1 LYNRVNKRALTGS
14 AAFTALGTYR
24 IEIQKQKADLLS
36 ANMSLQLKYTSFQRS
51 LFYQGLAALVVAI
64 LYPVIVFFQLVLDE
78 KAETH
83 RARAKQTIINQ
94 SLKSQCEGQESL
106 IQRTQ
111 KMFVRRKSK
120 LFKRWLLAD
129 VLMFAIALSFAAQ
142 ICIFNATTKQNAVG
156 IVYGANGPLAGVYVF
171 AEGDNGSGSA
181 ITDSSGH
188 YTMTTGLKT
197 GTYNVTTFA
206 YGYINSEVDSA
217 SVTAGQTKSGVN
229 FDLQLSGGISGI
241 VTDAVNSTALNGT
254 EIFVNL
260 SNGTG
265 TFGFFGT
272 TGSDGKYLIATN
284 LPTGMYNVSL
294 IIAPDGYIRQMM
306 TANVVAGVET
316 KNVNLAL
323 ARSGII
329 SGKVAAPNGTGLFG
343 IYVIASSDTYFG
355 SATTD
360 LSGNYRI
367 ATGLGTGN
375 YTVYAS
381 GDGNFTMYTGNVAVT
396 AGQQTSNINMELTP
410 ITTPPTPSGTIAG
423 RITDQSSNPIRF
435 ASVMASG
442 SGGTGFGETDSNGYY
457 NISSGLGNGID
468 YNVSATASGYYDASY
483 PTLVSVTVGQ
493 TTPNI
498 NIQMTAQP
506 AQTFGTITGTVTGAP
521 NPITTVPEFQY
532 PLMAM
537 LSLTLVAAVAGK
549 LMLKTKRYKNADNA
563 P

>member
-1 LYNRVNKRALTGS
+1 MESIRAL
-14 AAFTALGTYR
+14 R
-24 IEIQKQKADLLS
+24 RK
-36 ANMSLQLKYTSFQRS
+36 
-51 LFYQGLAALVVAI
+51 
-64 LYPVIVFFQLVLDE
+64 
-78 KAETH
+78 
-83 RARAKQTIINQ
+83 
-94 SLKSQCEGQESL
+94 SL
-106 IQRTQ
+106 IKRTQ
-111 KMFVRRKSK
+111 KVFFRRKSK

-142 ICIFNATTKQNAVG
+142 ICIFNATMKQNAVG
-156 IVYGANGPLAGVYVF
+156 IVYGANGPVAGVYVS
-171 AEGDNGSGSA
+171 AEGDNGSGFA

-197 GTYNVTTFA
+197 GTYNLTTLAF
-206 YGYINSEVDSA
+206 GYINSEVDSV

-229 FDLQLSGGISGI
+229 FDLQLSGAISGI

-260 SNGTG
+260 SNGTR
-265 TFGFFGT
+265 TFGFFGA
-272 TGSDGKYLIATN
+272 TGSDGKYVIATN
-284 LPTGMYNVSL
+284 LPTGMYNVSVEL
-294 IIAPDGYIRQMM
+294 APDGYIRQMT
-306 TANVVAGVET
+306 TANVVAGIET

-343 IYVIASSDTYFG
+343 IYVIASSDTAYFG

-360 LSGNYRI
+360 SSGNYRI
-367 ATGLGTGN
+367 ATGLGTGT
-375 YTVYAS
+375 YTLIAS

-396 AGQQTSNINMELTP
+396 AGQERSNINMELTP
-410 ITTPPTPSGTIAG
+410 ITTPPTPSGTITG
-423 RITDQSSNPIRF
+423 RITDHSNNPIRF
-435 ASVMASG
+435 ASVTASG
-442 SGGTGFGETDSNGYY
+442 SNGTGFGDTDSNGYY
-457 NISSGLGNGID
+457 NISSGLRNGID

-483 PTLVSVTVGQ
+483 TTLVSVTVGH

-506 AQTFGTITGTVTGAP
+506 AQNFGTITGTVTGAP
-521 NPITTVPEFQY
+521 NPIPEFQY

-537 LSLTLVAAVAGK
+537 LSLTLVAAIAGK

>member
-1 LYNRVNKRALTGS
+1 
-14 AAFTALGTYR
+14 
-24 IEIQKQKADLLS
+24 
-36 ANMSLQLKYTSFQRS
+36 M
-51 LFYQGLAALVVAI
+51 
-64 LYPVIVFFQLVLDE
+64 FF
-78 KAETH
+78 
-83 RARAKQTIINQ
+83 
-94 SLKSQCEGQESL
+94 
-106 IQRTQ
+106 
-111 KMFVRRKSK
+111 RRRSK
-120 LFKRWLLAD
+120 LFKRRLLAD
-129 VLMFAIALSFAAQ
+129 VLVFAIALSFAAQ

-156 IVYGANGPLAGVYVF
+156 IVYGANGPLVGVYVF
-171 AEGDNGSGSA
+171 AEGDNGSGFA

-197 GTYNVTTFA
+197 GTYNLTTFA
-206 YGYINSEVDSA
+206 YGYINGEVDST
-217 SVTAGQTKSGVN
+217 SVTAGQTTSGVN

-241 VTDAVNSTALNGT
+241 VTDAVSQSPINGT
-254 EIFVNL
+254 DIFVNL
-260 SNGTG
+260 ANGSG
-265 TFGFFGT
+265 TFGFFGA
-272 TGSDGKYLIATN
+272 TGADGKYLIATN
-284 LPTGMYNVSL
+284 LPTGTYNVSL
-294 IIAPDGYIRQMM
+294 IIAPDGYIRQMT
-306 TANVVAGVET
+306 TASVVAGVET

-323 ARSGII
+323 ARSGIL

-343 IYVIASSDTYFG
+343 IDVIASSGTTYFG

-375 YTVYAS
+375 YTVFAS
-381 GDGNFTMYTGNVAVT
+381 GDGNFTMYTGDVAVT

-423 RITDQSSNPIRF
+423 RITDQTSNPIRF
-435 ASVMASG
+435 ASVTASG

-532 PLMAM
+532 PLLAM
-537 LSLTLVAAVAGK
+537 FSLTLVAAVAGK